1 MLAGRWPAADRCKM
15 VATINGLLEK
25 REAEDGG
32 EEDADRIVECRSEA
46 TCEKREADSAGI

>member
-46 TCEKREADSAGI
+46 TCEKREAVECR